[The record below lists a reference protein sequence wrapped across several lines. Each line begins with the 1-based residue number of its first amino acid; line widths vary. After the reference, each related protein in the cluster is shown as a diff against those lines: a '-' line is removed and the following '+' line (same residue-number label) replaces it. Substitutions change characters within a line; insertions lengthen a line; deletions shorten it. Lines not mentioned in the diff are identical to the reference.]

1 MEKERS
7 QYLHLYGCSP
17 VWVRKCRVKL
27 AERGN
32 TLPQNLQWYRF
43 FLLLLVVDGGMAS
56 TEVLPAE
63 EILRGFTSSNGLV
76 EIWRGIGEGLCG

>member
-27 AERGN
+27 ADRGN
-32 TLPQNLQWYRF
+32 TFPQNLHEYLF
-43 FLLLLVVDGGMAS
+43 FLQGVDDGTFPALL
-56 TEVLPAE
+56 E
-63 EILRGFTSSNGLV
+63 ETLRGLASWNGLEIIGLV
-76 EIWRGIGEGLCG
+76 EEDLLICG